1 MKSISFDTG
10 INAYDLCGKV
20 TVRFNP
26 TDVGFLEK
34 LSDSFAALDLIQEE
48 VKLSQEEITDE
59 KDVFNLAK
67 NLDGKMRDI
76 LNALFGMDVC
86 TPLFGSMNLF
96 ASAGGLPVWSA
107 VGKRVEDSSTE
118 IDWDTETIRDILGAT
133 YGFRM
138 PSRLT
143 AGPIVSGQ
151 TSV

>member
-1 MKSISFDTG
+1 MKALNYDTG
-10 INAYDLCGKV
+10 INEYDLCGRV

-48 VKLSQEEITDE
+48 VKLSQEEIAGE

-96 ASAGGLPVWSA
+96 ASAGGLPVWANLMLAIADEVETSMS
-107 VGKRVEDSSTE
+107 GELKKREARIKKYTE
-118 IDWDTETIRDILGAT
+118 K
-133 YGFRM
+133 YH
-138 PSRLT
+138 
-143 AGPIVSGQ
+143 V
-151 TSV
+151 

>member
-1 MKSISFDTG
+1 MKALNFDTG
-10 INAYDLCGKV
+10 INEYDLGGKV

-48 VKLSQEEITDE
+48 VKLNQEEITDE

-96 ASAGGLPVWSA
+96 ASAGGLPVWANLMLAIADEVETSMS
-107 VGKRVEDSSTE
+107 GELKKREARIKKYTE
-118 IDWDTETIRDILGAT
+118 K
-133 YGFRM
+133 YH
-138 PSRLT
+138 
-143 AGPIVSGQ
+143 V
-151 TSV
+151 

>member
-1 MKSISFDTG
+1 MKALNFDTG
-10 INAYDLCGKV
+10 INEYDLGGRV

-34 LSDSFAALDLIQEE
+34 LSGSFAALDLIQEE
-48 VKLSQEEITDE
+48 VKLSQDEITDE

-96 ASAGGLPVWSA
+96 ASAGGLPVWANLMLA
-107 VGKRVEDSSTE
+107 VADEVETSMNGELKKREARIKKYTE
-118 IDWDTETIRDILGAT
+118 K
-133 YGFRM
+133 YH
-138 PSRLT
+138 
-143 AGPIVSGQ
+143 V
-151 TSV
+151 

>member
-1 MKSISFDTG
+1 MKNLTFDTG
-10 INAYDLCGKV
+10 IEEYNLGGKV
-20 TVRFNP
+20 TVHFNP

-96 ASAGGLPVWSA
+96 ASAGGLPLWANLMLA
-107 VGKRVEDSSTE
+107 VADEVETSMSGELKKREARIKKYTE
-118 IDWDTETIRDILGAT
+118 K
-133 YGFRM
+133 YH
-138 PSRLT
+138 
-143 AGPIVSGQ
+143 V
-151 TSV
+151 